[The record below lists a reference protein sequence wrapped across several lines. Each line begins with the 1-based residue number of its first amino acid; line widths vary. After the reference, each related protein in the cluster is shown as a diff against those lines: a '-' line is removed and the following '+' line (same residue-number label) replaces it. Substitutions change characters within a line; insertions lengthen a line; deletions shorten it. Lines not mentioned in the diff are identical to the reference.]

1 MTLTDILHARRT
13 IRLFQQRPVSRTDLT
28 ALLEA
33 ARVTSCAGN
42 QQRLR
47 YTVVTEPALA
57 ERLFA
62 FTAYGA
68 LVRPRRSP
76 VWGVSAPTAFIVVT
90 TAPSPATT
98 LAYADAGA
106 AIQSMQLTATERG
119 LGCCWLGAIRRA
131 DIHALLQ
138 LPADADVLFVL
149 AVGHPAEHP
158 VLEDTDDPEAVQYY
172 LDDHDTL
179 HVPKLTLRQLVDWR

>member
-1 MTLTDILHARRT
+1 MTITEALNARRT
-13 IRLFQQRPVSRTDLT
+13 IRLFQQLPVRREDLT

-62 FTAYGA
+62 LTAYGA

-90 TAPSPATT
+90 APAPATT

-106 AIQSMQLTATERG
+106 AIQSIQLAATERG
-119 LGCCWLGAIRRA
+119 LGCCWLGAIHRA
-131 DIHALLQ
+131 DIQALLQ
-138 LPADADVLFVL
+138 LPPESDVLFVV

-158 VLEDTDDPEAVQYY
+158 VQEDTDDPEAVQYY

-179 HVPKLTLRQLVDWR
+179 HVPKLTLQQLVDWR